1 MRLLVFAQRA
11 APVKISIFENSFC
24 DPKKRIMSGGFSQ
37 TLASL
42 YVFAMGLSRA
52 VFENGCKNFCA
63 FVALSWRGIDGSLSM
78 LGVAGF
84 GSLFQNCYRC
94 LFCQR
99 TGRIKYLPVFLSE
112 PWVEWCIGV
121 PVGVS
126 RSVKISEM
134 RSVIFGLSFFRIYL
148 RLVDWISLV
157 KMGGG
162 RWRRMLYGRLE
173 YEWV

>member
-1 MRLLVFAQRA
+1 MYSQWVLV
-11 APVKISIFENSFC
+11 PEI
-24 DPKKRIMSGGFSQ
+24 
-37 TLASL
+37 
-42 YVFAMGLSRA
+42 
-52 VFENGCKNFCA
+52 FENGCENFCA

-84 GSLFQNCYRC
+84 GSLFQNCYRR

-99 TGRIKYLPVFLSE
+99 TGRLKYLPVFLSE

-134 RSVIFGLSFFRIYL
+134 RSVIFGLSLFRVYL
-148 RLVDWISLV
+148 RLVDWGSLV
-157 KMGGG
+157 KMGGS

-173 YEWV
+173 YMSECRSTILACVGLPQIGMWR